1 MKDINFYLSF
11 ISLEQRRKS
20 EEKIK
25 ISTSEKDESHARVL
39 AMTKERD
46 EFAKLAL
53 ERGKALEVSQL
64 LVVSLNLR
72 SNVCDLGPGT
82 WRGSL

>member
-1 MKDINFYLSF
+1 M
-11 ISLEQRRKS
+11 
-20 EEKIK
+20 
-25 ISTSEKDESHARVL
+25 STSEKDKSQAKVL

-64 LVVSLNLR
+64 LQSYQMSVIQ
-72 SNVCDLGPGT
+72 DMEPGHDPFIVT
-82 WRGSL
+82 LTFDFEIITKSQTNTELFC